1 MSRAAW
7 AAWSGYRE
15 VSTQPWRS
23 LCGSHPVWKANAGL
37 MEFVRAMQDI
47 VAGNFKGFALLRQLA
62 LSAPE
67 SQAGTT
73 SSSPPKP
80 MYIRVRLHN
89 PACHG
94 NSCAC
99 LS

>member
-1 MSRAAW
+1 
-7 AAWSGYRE
+7 
-15 VSTQPWRS
+15 
-23 LCGSHPVWKANAGL
+23 

-89 PACHG
+89 PASYRTAVPAVLGALETAC
-94 NSCAC
+94 CA
-99 LS
+99 SKQS